1 MISRI
6 RRLVAGEFL
15 KLSAQ
20 PFFYF
25 ALAILFLLTLTAEL
39 LVPLFRGQ
47 KESLWRSYHAL
58 QLFAYGFKW
67 GLQVATFV
75 LLIFSSMLFAGEF
88 DRGTIK
94 NLLTRPIT
102 RLEFFLAKCL
112 TVTALAGI
120 LYVFV
125 FLVSMTYALW
135 RGDLGPVWDD
145 TQFIMMRSYEEIA
158 AHARKAFLITFL
170 PFLAVGFLGILVSN
184 LTESSGYAVAIAL
197 LVFIF
202 GSLVSGWLSDRSQQ
216 KIFLYYGSYA
226 FDKLLVWSEGG
237 TTRWNPDIDRRL
249 LYVTVPLLTIA
260 VFIPA
265 AFGIFRSRNI
275 TA

>member
-1 MISRI
+1 VIARV
-6 RRLVAGEFL
+6 RRLVAAEFL

-25 ALAILFLLTLTAEL
+25 ALALLLVLTLTAEL
-39 LVPLFRGQ
+39 LVPIFRGQ
-47 KESLWRSYHAL
+47 KETLWRSYHSI
-58 QLFAYGFKW
+58 QLFTYGFKW

-102 RLEFFLAKCL
+102 RLDFFLAKCV
-112 TVTALAGI
+112 TVSALAAL
-120 LYVFV
+120 LYGFV
-125 FLVSMTYALW
+125 FFISMAYALW
-135 RGDLGPVWDD
+135 RGDLGPVWDES
-145 TQFIMMRSYEEIA
+145 QFIMMRSTDEIV

-170 PFLAVGFLGILVSN
+170 PFLAVGFLGVLVSN

-202 GSLVSGWLSDRSQQ
+202 GSLVSGWMSDRTQQ

-226 FDKLLVWSEGG
+226 LDKLLVWSEGG
-237 TTRWNPDIDRRL
+237 TTRWNPDIDDRL
-249 LYVTVPLLTIA
+249 LYVSVPLLSIGA
-260 VFIPA
+260 FVPA
-265 AFGIFRSRNI
+265 AFGIFRWRNI
-275 TA
+275 TD